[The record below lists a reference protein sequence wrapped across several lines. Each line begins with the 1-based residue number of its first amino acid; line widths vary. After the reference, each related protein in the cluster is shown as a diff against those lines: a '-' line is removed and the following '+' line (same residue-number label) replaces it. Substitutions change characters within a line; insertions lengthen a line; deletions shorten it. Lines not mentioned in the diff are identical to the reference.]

1 MDTLTAP
8 VFTVQRAAD
17 RAHFDFGWLSTKHSF
32 SFADYYD
39 PENLNWGAL
48 RVFNDDTVQPGKGF
62 GRLPHRDMEIVTYV
76 LRGELEHQDSMGHK
90 GVVPPG
96 GVQYMSAGTGL
107 FHSEF
112 NHSHEHDVHF
122 VQMWVL
128 PKTYGETPS
137 YGQHEFAQA
146 DRTNRWLAVASGE
159 AGVDVPITLRQ
170 DATVRVARLED
181 AALEV
186 ALRPGRFGFV
196 FVADGAVRV
205 NGERLDTGDAVRAT
219 GEQRFTLEGSGE
231 LVFWDVPPTGVR
243 LDDA

>member
-1 MDTLTAP
+1 MDTISAP
-8 VFTVQRAAD
+8 VLRVQRSAD
-17 RAHFDFGWLSTKHSF
+17 RAHFDFGWLDTKHSF

-62 GRLPHRDMEIVTYV
+62 GRHPHRDMEIITYV
-76 LRGELEHQDSMGHK
+76 LRGELEHEDSMGHR

-112 NHSHEHDVHF
+112 NHSHERDVHF

-128 PKTYGETPS
+128 PKTSGERPA
-137 YGQHEFAQA
+137 YGQHVFAQA
-146 DRTNRWLAVASGE
+146 DRTNRWLAVATGE
-159 AGVDVPITLRQ
+159 AGVEAPIALRQ

-181 AALEV
+181 AALDV
-186 ALRPGRFGFV
+186 TLRPGRFGFV
-196 FVADGAVRV
+196 FVADGSVTV
-205 NGERLDTGDAVRAT
+205 NGERLDAGDAVRAS
-219 GEQRFTLEGSGE
+219 GEMRFTLSGSAE
-231 LVFWDVPPTGVR
+231 LVAWDVPPTDVR